1 MNRAPKGRPQRRRP
15 SGRRVPGGRPQHPG
29 RHQEHRH
36 EPPGIATYT
45 PPIPIEDID
54 LKDSILEVGDRGV
67 GFLRSRKGNF
77 LPQRD
82 DVQVP
87 PALIARYHLRPG
99 LRLDGPIVRGDGRSG
114 PRLSDVLTVN
124 DKPAAEFAK
133 VVPLEKQVP
142 IDPTER
148 FTFST
153 TSDKL
158 SARVVDLFAPIGKGQ
173 RAMIVSP
180 PRAGKTLLLQ
190 ALASGLAENH
200 PDVRIKVLLVDERPE
215 EVTDMR
221 RSIRGEVIASSNDMD
236 SDSHIRIA
244 DLVLEESRREA
255 ELGADVVIFLDSL
268 TRLGRAHN
276 RETRTS
282 GRTLS
287 GGLDARALEEPKRIF
302 GAARNLEGGG
312 SLTII
317 ATALIETGSRMD
329 EVIFEEFKGTGNME
343 LVLDRKLADRRVWP
357 AIDLT
362 KSGTRKE
369 EKLLAA
375 GELKKIYAI
384 RRILA
389 DLDPLAAM
397 QKLLDQISKTK
408 SNAEFLA
415 NIPG

>member
-1 MNRAPKGRPQRRRP
+1 MPAPLVARYRLRSGVRLAGPIIANDGR
-15 SGRRVPGGRPQHPG
+15 GGAR
-29 RHQEHRH
+29 
-36 EPPGIATYT
+36 
-45 PPIPIEDID
+45 
-54 LKDSILEVGDRGV
+54 LKDVERVNGI
-67 GFLRSRKGNF
+67 
-77 LPQRD
+77 
-82 DVQVP
+82 
-87 PALIARYHLRPG
+87 PAEEY
-99 LRLDGPIVRGDGRSG
+99 
-114 PRLSDVLTVN
+114 
-124 DKPAAEFAK
+124 AK
-133 VVPLEKQVP
+133 IPPLERQVP
-142 IDPTER
+142 IDPTEVLR
-148 FTFST
+148 FST
-153 TSDKL
+153 SPDEL
-158 SARVVDLFAPIGKGQ
+158 SSRIVDLFAPIGKGQ

-180 PRAGKTLLLQ
+180 PRAGKTMLLQ
-190 ALASGLAENH
+190 ALAKGLATNH
-200 PDVRIKVLLVDERPE
+200 PDVKIKVLLVDERPE
-215 EVTDMR
+215 EVTEMR
-221 RSIRGEVIASSNDMD
+221 RSVRGEVFASSNDMD

-244 DLVLEESRREA
+244 DLVLEEARREV
-255 ELGADVVIFLDSL
+255 EMGADVVIFLDSL

-369 EKLLAA
+369 EKLLPPAD
-375 GELKKIYAI
+375 LRKIFAL
-384 RRILA
+384 RRVLA

-397 QKLLDQISKTK
+397 QKLTEQIAKTPTNEK
-408 SNAEFLA
+408 FLA
-415 NIPG
+415 QIPV

>member
-1 MNRAPKGRPQRRRP
+1 M
-15 SGRRVPGGRPQHPG
+15 GGRPHPG
-29 RHQEHRH
+29 RDHGREHRH
-36 EPPGIATYT
+36 RDFYDRDPGVRDPQAPLDPAALAPYPSTSS
-45 PPIPIEDID
+45 IETVDFTD
-54 LKDSILEVGDRGV
+54 AVLEIGDRGV
-67 GFLRSRKGNF
+67 GYLRSRRNNY
-77 LPQRD
+77 LPDRN

-87 PALIARYHLRPG
+87 APLIARYRLRPG
-99 LRLDGPIVRGDGRSG
+99 LHLAGPVVRGDGRSG
-114 PRLSDVLTVN
+114 PRLLDVAAAN
-124 DKPAAEFAK
+124 GRPAADFPS
-133 VVPLEKQVP
+133 VVPLERQVP

-148 FTFST
+148 FIFST
-153 TSDKL
+153 TSD
-158 SARVVDLFAPIGKGQ
+158 SMSPRVVDLFAPIGKGQ
-173 RAMIVSP
+173 RSMIVSP
-180 PRAGKTLLLQ
+180 PRAGKTMLLQ
-190 ALASGLAENH
+190 ALAAGLATNH

-215 EVTDMR
+215 EVTEMR
-221 RSIRGEVIASSNDMD
+221 RTIRGEVIASSNDMD
-236 SDSHIRIA
+236 ADSHIRIA

-369 EKLLAA
+369 EKLLPP
-375 GELKKIYAI
+375 GDLKKIYAI

-389 DLDPLAAM
+389 DLDPLSAM
-397 QKLLDQISKTK
+397 QKLLEQLSRCK